1 MASKILF
8 VLLSLS
14 ETRLT
19 VTQNPFLSQYTAL
32 LLLARTETLQVP
44 LLPWLIGP
52 ILTGHRKGR
61 SLGTLAASWAVIGS
75 ESSWSL
81 ARQAA
86 VPCRTCSFGSDFAQ
100 SCNFESAAFPLPF
113 SDQRQKKTLISW
125 KHNPLH
131 HSLVTNIRK
140 NVFPKVQ
147 PQTKNILVQ
156 RKGNF
161 ELYACGKRGLP
172 RAIGLLEALLNVPGL
187 L

>member
-113 SDQRQKKTLISW
+113 SDQRQKKTLESAC
-125 KHNPLH
+125 
-131 HSLVTNIRK
+131 LV
-140 NVFPKVQ
+140 
-147 PQTKNILVQ
+147 
-156 RKGNF
+156 
-161 ELYACGKRGLP
+161 
-172 RAIGLLEALLNVPGL
+172 LEAHFVPVQVRTTCGLNTFPCCVISIFKFHW
-187 L
+187 